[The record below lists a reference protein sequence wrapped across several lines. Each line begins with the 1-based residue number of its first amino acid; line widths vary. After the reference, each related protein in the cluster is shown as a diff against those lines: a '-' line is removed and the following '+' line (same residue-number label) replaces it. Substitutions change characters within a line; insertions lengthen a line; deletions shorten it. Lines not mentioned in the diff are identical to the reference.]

1 MERMKEYNITGM
13 DEAPNTTDPDNYIF
27 VLDKSGSMDYY
38 EDQVRHCLENYKAEL
53 SSIDEASAI
62 SVARF
67 DFNEACS
74 TNDKKFTNITNMN
87 TSYIACGGTDLYSAI
102 VKTVQFALDTYE
114 SLMENAYDPRMTY
127 IIISDGEH
135 NNDGQYSMDEAKEM
149 VEKAAAC
156 GITMVFVDFGSSNGN
171 IPRKLGFQ
179 TIYSCE
185 NSSEALQK
193 TFKAITSS
201 CIRQS
206 QSKIVNPEDWM

>member
-1 MERMKEYNITGM
+1 MERMKEYTITGM
-13 DEAPNTTDPDNYIF
+13 DEAPNTSDPDNYIF

-38 EDQVRHCLENYKAEL
+38 ESQVRNCLENYKAEL

-67 DFNEACS
+67 DFNDECS
-74 TNDKKFTNITNMN
+74 IKNRKFTNITNMN
-87 TSYIACGGTDLYSAI
+87 TSYHALGGTDLYSAI
-102 VKTVQFALDTYE
+102 AKTVQFALDTYE

-127 IIISDGEH
+127 IIMSDGEH
-135 NNDGQYSMDEAKEM
+135 NTDGYYSIDAAQQI

-156 GITMVFVDFGSSNGN
+156 GITMVFIDFGSSNGN
-171 IPRKLGFQ
+171 IPRELGFQ